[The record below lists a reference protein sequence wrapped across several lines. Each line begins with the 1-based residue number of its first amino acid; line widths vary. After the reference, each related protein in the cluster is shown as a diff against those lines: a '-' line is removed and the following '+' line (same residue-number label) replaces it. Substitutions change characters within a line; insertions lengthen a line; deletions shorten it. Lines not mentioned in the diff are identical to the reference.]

1 MGEISLERCNLFKQY
16 ASIESSSTPFPGIH
30 HALAKERKVSNTKI
44 GWGGVAV
51 KDKRYVLQGQDTLY
65 SSQKI
70 LLGEIFRTQFAQNF
84 RRLHPNNMN

>member
-44 GWGGVAV
+44 GWGGGCC
-51 KDKRYVLQGQDTLY
+51 QGQ
-65 SSQKI
+65 KI
-70 LLGEIFRTQFAQNF
+70 FSPRPGYVVFQPKNTFGRDIQNPICSKF
-84 RRLHPNNMN
+84 SKITSK

>member
-44 GWGGVAV
+44 GWGGGMLSRT
-51 KDKRYVLQGQDTLY
+51 KDIFSKARIRCIPAKKYFWERYSEPNLL
-65 SSQKI
+65 KI
-70 LLGEIFRTQFAQNF
+70 FEDYIQII
-84 RRLHPNNMN
+84 